1 MTHRFILSA
10 AASLAVFV
18 LAPPAS
24 AQHRTGADKTPAP
37 PHCPVPYAI
46 TVDVPRP
53 GPHPGRCFARVRVAP
68 AYETYSERVMVRP
81 ARREQRTAPAV
92 YAWAERRV
100 LVEPVHMRRR
110 VVPAAYRTVTES
122 VVISPATTRVDH
134 TAPVYET
141 ITEQVVSRPAHSEW
155 RRSFVSPDEPL
166 PRGAREEPTGEVI
179 CLVEVPAEY
188 ATIQRRVL
196 REPGHDIETTFP
208 AVIRQVTRQVIERPA
223 RVEDVP
229 IPATYR
235 TERYR
240 RLVTPARMA
249 WADIPPV
256 YSSRQARRQTSAG
269 RLAWRAIDC
278 ARSKAEP
285 TPK

>member
-10 AASLAVFV
+10 AASLAVFA
-18 LAPPAS
+18 LAPPVS
-24 AQHRTGADKTPAP
+24 AQDHAGANNTQAS

-53 GPHPGRCFARVRVAP
+53 SPHPGRCYARVRIAP
-68 AYETYSERVMVRP
+68 VYETYSERVMVRP
-81 ARREQRTAPAV
+81 GRREQRMAPPV
-92 YAWAERRV
+92 YAWSERRV
-100 LVEPVHMRRR
+100 LVEPAHMRRS
-110 VVPAAYRTVTES
+110 VVPAEYRIVTES
-122 VVISPATTRVDH
+122 VVVSPAATRVDH
-134 TAPVYET
+134 IAPVYET
-141 ITEQVVSRPAHSEW
+141 VTEQVVSRPAHSEW
-155 RRSFVSPDEPL
+155 RRSFASPDGPL

-188 ATIQRRVL
+188 ATIQHRIL
-196 REPGHDIETTFP
+196 REPGHDIESTSA

-223 RVEDVP
+223 RVEEVP

-240 RLVTPARMA
+240 RLVAPARAA
-249 WADIPPV
+249 WVDSPPV

-278 ARSKAEP
+278 ARSKSEP
-285 TPK
+285 ARK